1 MNREEQIK
9 KAHDLLSEG
18 KFEEARSLVE
28 AIKKHDADEL
38 ENKAS
43 EEQPEEDKTVEE
55 TKDEEQEEQKE
66 SEPEKQAE
74 DEENTVGYSADLGQS
89 PFTSFEEQ
97 KQPKDEEKRS
107 FEQEGEEENMEKVV
121 LDGKEISQPETEV
134 RGFLNYVRSHNPK
147 MDLRALPEGVKS
159 TDVGAII
166 PQDIVTKTKMLPETV
181 VDLRNLV
188 QTVKVST
195 PTGKYPIL
203 KSTEAVMHTVEEL
216 EANPDLDK
224 PQFENVLYDVDT
236 YRGQIPVSRESLDDS
251 DEDLGALIA
260 RHIQRITL
268 NTANAQIVANLKT
281 ATAKTVNN
289 LDEIK
294 TIINTEF
301 DPAYNLQFVV
311 SQSFYNE
318 VDLMKDNEGRYLLQ
332 PSITAQSGKS
342 LLGLNVTVLSD
353 KLLAGEALNKKV
365 AFLGDPAGFTSFFD
379 RNEMA
384 VRWQEH
390 QHYGE
395 ILAAAMRFDV
405 KTVDA
410 AAGKFLTLDTAA
422 AASAGTGE

>member
-9 KAHDLLSEG
+9 KAHDLLSDG

-28 AIKKHDADEL
+28 AIKKQDAEEL
-38 ENKAS
+38 EKKAS
-43 EEQPEEDKTVEE
+43 DKKPDEDKTVEE
-55 TKDEEQEEQKE
+55 TKDEEKEQPKE
-66 SEPEKQAE
+66 QEPEKK
-74 DEENTVGYSADLGQS
+74 EEKE
-89 PFTSFEEQ
+89 PEK
-97 KQPKDEEKRS
+97 KQKDEEKRS
-107 FEQEGEEENMEKVV
+107 LEQKGEEKNMEKVV
-121 LDGKEISQPETEV
+121 LDGKEISQAETEV

-166 PQDIVTKTKMLPETV
+166 PEDIVTKTKMLPETV

-203 KSTEAVMHTVEEL
+203 KSTEAVMHTVAEL

-268 NTANAQIVANLKT
+268 NTANAKIVENLKT
-281 ATAKTVNN
+281 ATAKTVKN

-318 VDLMKDNEGRYLLQ
+318 VDLMKDNEGRYMLQ

-353 KLLAGEALNKKV
+353 KLLAGEAPNKKV

-422 AASAGTGE
+422 AAASEGLGA

>member
-9 KAHDLLSEG
+9 KAHDLLSDG

-28 AIKKHDADEL
+28 AIKKQDAEEL
-38 ENKAS
+38 EKKAS
-43 EEQPEEDKTVEE
+43 EKKPDEDKTVEE
-55 TKDEEQEEQKE
+55 TKDEEKEEPKEQEPETKE
-66 SEPEKQAE
+66 EKEPEK
-74 DEENTVGYSADLGQS
+74 
-89 PFTSFEEQ
+89 
-97 KQPKDEEKRS
+97 KQKDEEKRS
-107 FEQEGEEENMEKVV
+107 LEQKGEEKNMEKVV

-251 DEDLGALIA
+251 DEDLGALIG
-260 RHIQRITL
+260 RHVQRIAL
-268 NTANAQIVANLKT
+268 NTANSKIVENLKT
-281 ATAKTVNN
+281 ATPKTVKN

-353 KLLAGEALNKKV
+353 KLLAGSEAPNKKV

-405 KTVDA
+405 KKVDA

-422 AASAGTGE
+422 AAASEGLGA

>member
-28 AIKKHDADEL
+28 AIKKHDAEEL

-43 EEQPEEDKTVEE
+43 EEQPEEDKVVEE
-55 TKDEEQEEQKE
+55 TKDEEKEEQKE
-66 SEPEKQAE
+66 PETEKQP
-74 DEENTVGYSADLGQS
+74 EE
-89 PFTSFEEQ
+89 
-97 KQPKDEEKRS
+97 KPKDEEKRS
-107 FEQEGEEENMEKVV
+107 LEQEGEEENMEKVV

-147 MDLRALPEGVKS
+147 MDLRALPDGVKS

-166 PQDIVTKTKMLPETV
+166 PEDIVTKTKTLPETV

-224 PQFENVLYDVDT
+224 PQFENVLYDVAT

-260 RHIQRITL
+260 RHIQRIAL
-268 NTANAQIVANLKT
+268 NTANSKIVENLKT
-281 ATAKTVNN
+281 ATPKTVKN

-294 TIINTEF
+294 AIINTEF

-318 VDLMKDNEGRYLLQ
+318 VDLMKDNEGRYMLQ

-353 KLLAGEALNKKV
+353 KLLGGSAGAKV

-405 KTVDA
+405 KKVDA
-410 AAGKFLTLDTAA
+410 AAGKFLTLTPTVP
-422 AASAGTGE
+422 GVGGGE

>member
-18 KFEEARSLVE
+18 KFEEARSLVD
-28 AIKKHDADEL
+28 AIKKHDAEEL

-43 EEQPEEDKTVEE
+43 EEQPEEDKIVEE
-55 TKDEEQEEQKE
+55 TKDEEKEEPK
-66 SEPEKQAE
+66 EPETETEKE
-74 DEENTVGYSADLGQS
+74 PEE
-89 PFTSFEEQ
+89 
-97 KQPKDEEKRS
+97 QPKDEEKRS
-107 FEQEGEEENMEKVV
+107 LEQEGEEENMEKVV

-166 PQDIVTKTKMLPETV
+166 PQDIVTKTKTLPETV
-181 VDLRNLV
+181 VDLRKLV

-260 RHIQRITL
+260 RHIQRIAL
-268 NTANAQIVANLKT
+268 NTANSKIVENLKT
-281 ATAKTVNN
+281 ATAKTVKN

-318 VDLMKDNEGRYLLQ
+318 VDLMKDNEGRYMLQ
-332 PSITAQSGKS
+332 PSITAQSGKA

-353 KLLAGEALNKKV
+353 KLLGGSAGAKV

-410 AAGKFLTLDTAA
+410 AAGKFLTLTP
-422 AASAGTGE
+422 EVK

>member
-18 KFEEARSLVE
+18 KFEEARSLVD
-28 AIKKHDADEL
+28 AIKKHDAEEL

-43 EEQPEEDKTVEE
+43 EEQPEEAKIVEE
-55 TKDEEQEEQKE
+55 TKDEEKEEPK
-66 SEPEKQAE
+66 EPETETEKE
-74 DEENTVGYSADLGQS
+74 PEE
-89 PFTSFEEQ
+89 
-97 KQPKDEEKRS
+97 QPKDEEKRS
-107 FEQEGEEENMEKVV
+107 LEQEGEEENMEKVV
-121 LDGKEISQPETEV
+121 LDGKEISQPEPEV

-166 PQDIVTKTKMLPETV
+166 PQDIVTKTKTLPETV

-260 RHIQRITL
+260 RHIQRIAL
-268 NTANAQIVANLKT
+268 NTANSKIVENLKT
-281 ATAKTVNN
+281 ATPKTVKN

-294 TIINTEF
+294 AIINTEF

-318 VDLMKDNEGRYLLQ
+318 VDLMKDNEGRYMLQ

-353 KLLAGEALNKKV
+353 KLLGGSAGAKV

-405 KTVDA
+405 KKVDA
-410 AAGKFLTLDTAA
+410 AAGKFLTLTP
-422 AASAGTGE
+422 EVK

>member
-9 KAHDLLSEG
+9 KAHDLLSDG

-28 AIKKHDADEL
+28 AIKKQDAEEL
-38 ENKAS
+38 EKKAS
-43 EEQPEEDKTVEE
+43 DKKPDEDKTVEE
-55 TKDEEQEEQKE
+55 TKDEEKEEPKE
-66 SEPEKQAE
+66 QEPEKK
-74 DEENTVGYSADLGQS
+74 EEKE
-89 PFTSFEEQ
+89 PEK
-97 KQPKDEEKRS
+97 KQKDEEKRS
-107 FEQEGEEENMEKVV
+107 LEQKGEEKNMEKVV

-251 DEDLGALIA
+251 DEDLGALVG
-260 RHIQRITL
+260 RHVQRITL
-268 NTANAQIVANLKT
+268 NTANSKIVENLKT
-281 ATAKTVNN
+281 ATAKTVKN

-353 KLLAGEALNKKV
+353 KLLAGEAPNKKV

-410 AAGKFLTLDTAA
+410 AAGKFLTL
-422 AASAGTGE
+422 EPEVK

>member
-18 KFEEARSLVE
+18 KFEEARSLVD
-28 AIKKHDADEL
+28 AIKKHDAEEL

-43 EEQPEEDKTVEE
+43 EEKPEEDKIVEE
-55 TKDEEQEEQKE
+55 TKDEEK
-66 SEPEKQAE
+66 EPEKE
-74 DEENTVGYSADLGQS
+74 KEPEE
-89 PFTSFEEQ
+89 
-97 KQPKDEEKRS
+97 QPKDEEKRS
-107 FEQEGEEENMEKVV
+107 LEQEGEEENMEKVV

-134 RGFLNYVRSHNPK
+134 RGFLDYVRSHNPK

-166 PQDIVTKTKMLPETV
+166 PQDIVTKTKTLPETV

-260 RHIQRITL
+260 RHIQRIAL
-268 NTANAQIVANLKT
+268 NTANSKIVENLKT
-281 ATAKTVNN
+281 ATPKTVKN

-294 TIINTEF
+294 SIINTEF

-318 VDLMKDNEGRYLLQ
+318 VDLMKDNEGRYMLQ

-353 KLLAGEALNKKV
+353 KLLGGSSGAKV

-405 KTVDA
+405 KKVDA
-410 AAGKFLTLDTAA
+410 AAGKFLTLTP
-422 AASAGTGE
+422 EVK

>member
-28 AIKKHDADEL
+28 AIKKHDAEEL

-43 EEQPEEDKTVEE
+43 EEQPEEDKIVEE
-55 TKDEEQEEQKE
+55 TKDEETKDEEKEEQKE
-66 SEPEKQAE
+66 SEPEKQ
-74 DEENTVGYSADLGQS
+74 
-89 PFTSFEEQ
+89 PEEQ
-97 KQPKDEEKRS
+97 SKDEEKRS

-251 DEDLGALIA
+251 DEDLGALVG
-260 RHIQRITL
+260 RHVQRITL
-268 NTANAQIVANLKT
+268 NTANSKIVENLKT
-281 ATAKTVNN
+281 ATAKTVKN

-353 KLLAGEALNKKV
+353 KLLAGEAPNKKV

-410 AAGKFLTLDTAA
+410 AAGKFLTL
-422 AASAGTGE
+422 EPEVK

>member
-1 MNREEQIK
+1 MNREEQLK

-18 KFEEARSLVE
+18 QFEEARSLVE
-28 AIKKHDADEL
+28 AVKKQDKEEL
-38 ENKAS
+38 DKKAS
-43 EEQPEEDKTVEE
+43 EADKEPEKEPEV
-55 TKDEEQEEQKE
+55 KE
-66 SEPEKQAE
+66 SEAVVESEKEPEVKEPEAVAEPEKE
-74 DEENTVGYSADLGQS
+74 KE
-89 PFTSFEEQ
+89 P
-97 KQPKDEEKRS
+97 EKRS
-107 FEQEGEEENMEKVV
+107 LEPKGEEINMEKVV
-121 LDGKEISQPETEV
+121 LDGKEVSVPETEV
-134 RGFLNYVRSHNPK
+134 RGFLNYVRSHNSK

-166 PQDIVTKTKMLPETV
+166 PEDIVTKTKMLPETV

-188 QTVKVST
+188 QTVKVNT

-203 KSTEAVMHTVEEL
+203 KSTQAVMHTVAEL

-268 NTANAQIVANLKT
+268 NTANKYIVAALQT
-281 ATAKTVNN
+281 ATAKAVTN

-318 VDLMKDNEGRYLLQ
+318 VDLMKDAEGRYMLQ

-353 KLLAGEALNKKV
+353 TLIGGVAGAKV
-365 AFLGDPAGFTSFFD
+365 AFLGDPASFVSFFD
-379 RNEMA
+379 RNELA

-390 QHYGE
+390 QNYGE

-405 KTVDA
+405 KKVDA
-410 AAGKFLTLDTAA
+410 AAGKYLTLAPVA
-422 AASAGTGE
+422 EPEV

>member
-18 KFEEARSLVE
+18 KFEEARSLVD
-28 AIKKHDADEL
+28 AIKKHDAEEL

-43 EEQPEEDKTVEE
+43 EEQPEEDKIVEE
-55 TKDEEQEEQKE
+55 TKDEEKEEPKEPETETEKEPEEQ
-66 SEPEKQAE
+66 
-74 DEENTVGYSADLGQS
+74 
-89 PFTSFEEQ
+89 
-97 KQPKDEEKRS
+97 PKYEEKRS
-107 FEQEGEEENMEKVV
+107 LEQEGEEENMEKVV
-121 LDGKEISQPETEV
+121 LDGKEISQPEPEV

-166 PQDIVTKTKMLPETV
+166 PQDIVTKTKTLPETV

-260 RHIQRITL
+260 HHIQRIAL
-268 NTANAQIVANLKT
+268 NTANSKIVENLKT
-281 ATAKTVNN
+281 ATPKTVKN

-294 TIINTEF
+294 AIINTEF

-318 VDLMKDNEGRYLLQ
+318 VDLMKDNEGRYMLQ

-353 KLLAGEALNKKV
+353 KLLGGSAGAKV

-405 KTVDA
+405 KKVDA
-410 AAGKFLTLDTAA
+410 AAGKFLTLTP
-422 AASAGTGE
+422 EVK

>member
-18 KFEEARSLVE
+18 NFEEARSLVE
-28 AIKKHDADEL
+28 AIKKHDAEEL

-43 EEQPEEDKTVEE
+43 EEQPEEDKIIEE
-55 TKDEEQEEQKE
+55 TKDEEKEEPK
-66 SEPEKQAE
+66 EPETEKQP
-74 DEENTVGYSADLGQS
+74 EE
-89 PFTSFEEQ
+89 
-97 KQPKDEEKRS
+97 QPKDEEKRS
-107 FEQEGEEENMEKVV
+107 LEQEGEEENMEKVV
-121 LDGKEISQPETEV
+121 LDGKDIAQPETEV

-166 PQDIVTKTKMLPETV
+166 PEDIVTKTKMLPETV

-203 KSTEAVMHTVEEL
+203 KSTEAVMHTVAEL

-260 RHIQRITL
+260 RHIQRIAL
-268 NTANAQIVANLKT
+268 NTANSKIVANLKT
-281 ATAKTVNN
+281 ATAKTVKN
-289 LDEIK
+289 LDGIK

-353 KLLAGEALNKKV
+353 KLLAGEGPNKKV

-405 KTVDA
+405 KKVDA
-410 AAGKFLTLDTAA
+410 AAGKFLTLDTTVVP
-422 AASAGTGE
+422 GK

>member
-28 AIKKHDADEL
+28 AIKKHDAEEL

-43 EEQPEEDKTVEE
+43 EEQPEEDKIVEE
-55 TKDEEQEEQKE
+55 TKDEEKEEPKE
-66 SEPEKQAE
+66 PKEPEPETEKQP
-74 DEENTVGYSADLGQS
+74 EE
-89 PFTSFEEQ
+89 
-97 KQPKDEEKRS
+97 QPKDEEKRS
-107 FEQEGEEENMEKVV
+107 LEQEGEEENMEKVV

-147 MDLRALPEGVKS
+147 MDLRALPDGVKS

-166 PQDIVTKTKMLPETV
+166 PQDIVTKTKTLPETV

-260 RHIQRITL
+260 RHIQRIAL
-268 NTANAQIVANLKT
+268 NTANSKIVENLKT
-281 ATAKTVNN
+281 ATPKTVKN

-294 TIINTEF
+294 AIINTEF

-318 VDLMKDNEGRYLLQ
+318 VDLMKDNEGRYMLQ

-353 KLLAGEALNKKV
+353 KLLGGSAGAKV

-405 KTVDA
+405 KKVDA
-410 AAGKFLTLDTAA
+410 AAGKFLTLAP
-422 AASAGTGE
+422 EVK

>member
-1 MNREEQIK
+1 MTREEQL
-9 KAHDLLSEG
+9 AEARRLLSEG
-18 KFEEARSLVE
+18 QLEEARSLIDSMKEEEQRSAEQE
-28 AIKKHDADEL
+28 AKKDVKEDLKDEKPKEDL
-38 ENKAS
+38 KDEKPKEDVKEKEEAKEEKPKENK
-43 EEQPEEDKTVEE
+43 EER
-55 TKDEEQEEQKE
+55 
-66 SEPEKQAE
+66 
-74 DEENTVGYSADLGQS
+74 SA
-89 PFTSFEEQ
+89 
-97 KQPKDEEKRS
+97 PKGEEK
-107 FEQEGEEENMEKVV
+107 NMETVV
-121 LDGKEISQPETEV
+121 LNGKEVAGEKNEV
-134 RGFLNYVRSHNPK
+134 RGFLEYVRTHNPK
-147 MDLRALPEGVKS
+147 ADFRALPEGVKS

-166 PQDIVTKTKMLPETV
+166 PEDIVTKTKMLPETV

-188 QTVKVST
+188 STVKVNT

-203 KSTEAVMHTVEEL
+203 KSTEAVMHTVAEL

-260 RHIQRITL
+260 RHIQRIAL
-268 NTANAQIVANLKT
+268 NTANSKIVANLKT
-281 ATAKTVNN
+281 ATAKAVKN
-289 LDEIK
+289 LDDIK
-294 TIINTEF
+294 TVINTEF

-318 VDLMKDNEGRYLLQ
+318 VDLMKDNEGRYMLQ

-342 LLGLNVTVLSD
+342 LLGLDVTVLSD
-353 KLLAGEALNKKV
+353 KLLAGEKINKKV
-365 AFLGDPAGFTSFFD
+365 AFLGDPAGFTAFFD

-395 ILAAAMRFDV
+395 ILASAMRFDV

-410 AAGKFLTLDTAA
+410 NAGKFLTLTPEVV
-422 AASAGTGE
+422 GGGE

>member
-1 MNREEQIK
+1 MNREEKLAQVRTF
-9 KAHDLLSEG
+9 LSEN
-18 KFEEARSLVE
+18 KLEEARNLMDEIETSDIEERANKLAKDDKNVKE
-28 AIKKHDADEL
+28 DKDEKSKEENPKSEDKPVDKK
-38 ENKAS
+38 K
-43 EEQPEEDKTVEE
+43 EEDKNKKT
-55 TKDEEQEEQKE
+55 
-66 SEPEKQAE
+66 
-74 DEENTVGYSADLGQS
+74 
-89 PFTSFEEQ
+89 
-97 KQPKDEEKRS
+97 EKRS
-107 FEQEGEEENMEKVV
+107 VKEGEETDMEKVV
-121 LDGKEISQPETEV
+121 LDGKETVQPVSEK
-134 RGFLNYVRSHNPK
+134 RGFLEYVRSHNPK
-147 MDLRALPEGVKS
+147 LDLRALPDGVKS

-166 PQDIVTKTKMLPETV
+166 PEDIVTKTKTLPETV

-216 EANPDLDK
+216 VANPDLDK
-224 PQFENVLYDVDT
+224 PQFEDVLYDVDT

-251 DEDLGALIA
+251 DEDLGVLIA
-260 RHIQRITL
+260 RHIQRIAL
-268 NTANAQIVANLKT
+268 NTANSKIVANLKT
-281 ATAKTVNN
+281 ATPKTVKS
-289 LDEIK
+289 LDEVK

-353 KLLAGEALNKKV
+353 KLLGEAGDKV
-365 AFLGDPAGFTSFFD
+365 AFLGDPAGFTAFFD

-390 QHYGE
+390 QNYGE

-405 KTVDA
+405 KTIDK
-410 AAGKFLTLDTAA
+410 AAGKFLTLAP
-422 AASAGTGE
+422 AGE

>member
-9 KAHDLLSEG
+9 KAQDLLSDG
-18 KFEEARSLVE
+18 NFEEARSLVE
-28 AIKKHDADEL
+28 AIKKHDAEH
-38 ENKAS
+38 KA
-43 EEQPEEDKTVEE
+43 EDKKESEDKKEPEVKEPE
-55 TKDEEQEEQKE
+55 VKEQEDKKEPEVKKEQEEEKE
-66 SEPEKQAE
+66 VK
-74 DEENTVGYSADLGQS
+74 
-89 PFTSFEEQ
+89 
-97 KQPKDEEKRS
+97 KEKRS
-107 FEQEGEEENMEKVV
+107 FEPKGEEINMEKVV
-121 LDGKEISQPETEV
+121 LDGKEITQPDTEV

-166 PQDIVTKTKMLPETV
+166 PQDIVTKTKTLPETV

-188 QTVKVST
+188 QTVKVNT

-203 KSTEAVMHTVEEL
+203 KSTEAVMHTVAEL
-216 EANPDLDK
+216 EANPDLAK
-224 PQFENVLYDVDT
+224 PQFEDVLYDVDT

-260 RHIQRITL
+260 RHIQRIAL
-268 NTANAQIVANLKT
+268 NTANSKIVENLKT
-281 ATAKTVNN
+281 ATAKTVHN

-353 KLLAGEALNKKV
+353 KLLAGTAPNKKV

-390 QHYGE
+390 QNYGE

-405 KTVDA
+405 KKVDA
-410 AAGKFLTLDTAA
+410 AAGKFLTLEPTVP
-422 AASAGTGE
+422 GVGGGE

>member
-9 KAHDLLSEG
+9 KAHDLLSDG

-28 AIKKHDADEL
+28 AIKKQDAEEL
-38 ENKAS
+38 EKKAS
-43 EEQPEEDKTVEE
+43 DKKPDEYKTVEE
-55 TKDEEQEEQKE
+55 TKDEEKEEQKE
-66 SEPEKQAE
+66 QEPEKK
-74 DEENTVGYSADLGQS
+74 EEK
-89 PFTSFEEQ
+89 EEKEPEK
-97 KQPKDEEKRS
+97 KQKDEEKRS
-107 FEQEGEEENMEKVV
+107 LEQEGEEENMEKVV
-121 LDGKEISQPETEV
+121 LDGKEISQPDTEV

-166 PQDIVTKTKMLPETV
+166 PQDIVTKTKTLPETV

-188 QTVKVST
+188 QTVKVNT

-203 KSTEAVMHTVEEL
+203 KSTEAVMHTVAEL

-260 RHIQRITL
+260 RHIQRIAL
-268 NTANAQIVANLKT
+268 NTANAKIVENLKT
-281 ATAKTVNN
+281 ATAKTVHN

-353 KLLAGEALNKKV
+353 KLLAGEAPNKKV

-405 KTVDA
+405 KKVDA
-410 AAGKFLTLDTAA
+410 AAGKFLTLAP
-422 AASAGTGE
+422 EVK

>member
-9 KAHDLLSEG
+9 KAHALLSEG
-18 KFEEARSLVE
+18 NFEEARSLVE
-28 AIKKHDADEL
+28 AIKKHDAKEL

-43 EEQPEEDKTVEE
+43 EEHPEEDKIVEE
-55 TKDEEQEEQKE
+55 TKDEETKDEEKEEQKE
-66 SEPEKQAE
+66 PETEKQ
-74 DEENTVGYSADLGQS
+74 
-89 PFTSFEEQ
+89 PEEQ
-97 KQPKDEEKRS
+97 QKDEEKRS
-107 FEQEGEEENMEKVV
+107 LEQEGEEENMEKVV
-121 LDGKEISQPETEV
+121 LDGEEISQPETEV

-166 PQDIVTKTKMLPETV
+166 PQDIVTKTKTLPETV

-224 PQFENVLYDVDT
+224 PQFENVLYDVNT

-260 RHIQRITL
+260 RHIQRIAL
-268 NTANAQIVANLKT
+268 NTANSKIVENLKT
-281 ATAKTVNN
+281 ATPKTVKN

-294 TIINTEF
+294 SIINTEF

-318 VDLMKDNEGRYLLQ
+318 VDLMKDNEGRYMLQ

-353 KLLAGEALNKKV
+353 KLLGGSAGAKV

-405 KTVDA
+405 KKVDA
-410 AAGKFLTLDTAA
+410 AAGKFLTLAP
-422 AASAGTGE
+422 EVK

>member
-9 KAHDLLSEG
+9 KAHGLLSEG
-18 KFEEARSLVE
+18 KFEEARSLVD
-28 AIKKHDADEL
+28 AIKKHDAEEL

-43 EEQPEEDKTVEE
+43 EEQPEEDKIVEE
-55 TKDEEQEEQKE
+55 TKDEEKEEPKE
-66 SEPEKQAE
+66 LETEKEPEE
-74 DEENTVGYSADLGQS
+74 
-89 PFTSFEEQ
+89 
-97 KQPKDEEKRS
+97 QPKDEEKRS
-107 FEQEGEEENMEKVV
+107 LEQEGEEENMEKVV
-121 LDGKEISQPETEV
+121 LDGKEISQPDTEV

-166 PQDIVTKTKMLPETV
+166 PQDIVTKTKTLPETV

-203 KSTEAVMHTVEEL
+203 KSTEAVMHTVAEL

-260 RHIQRITL
+260 RHIQRIAL
-268 NTANAQIVANLKT
+268 NTANSKIVENLKT
-281 ATAKTVNN
+281 ATAKTVHN

-353 KLLAGEALNKKV
+353 KLLAGEAPNKKV

-410 AAGKFLTLDTAA
+410 AAGKFLTLAAA
-422 AASAGTGE
+422 AASEGLGA

>member
-9 KAHDLLSEG
+9 KAHDLLSDG

-28 AIKKHDADEL
+28 AIKKQDAENL
-38 ENKAS
+38 EKKAS
-43 EEQPEEDKTVEE
+43 DKKPDEDKTVEE
-55 TKDEEQEEQKE
+55 TKGEEKKEQKDQKE
-66 SEPEKQAE
+66 QEPEK
-74 DEENTVGYSADLGQS
+74 
-89 PFTSFEEQ
+89 
-97 KQPKDEEKRS
+97 KQKDEEKRS
-107 FEQEGEEENMEKVV
+107 LEQKGEEKNMEKVV
-121 LDGKEISQPETEV
+121 LDGKDIAQPETEV

-166 PQDIVTKTKMLPETV
+166 PQDIVTKTKTLPETV

-251 DEDLGALIA
+251 DEDLGALIG
-260 RHIQRITL
+260 RHVQRIAL
-268 NTANAQIVANLKT
+268 NTANSKIVANLKT
-281 ATAKTVNN
+281 ATAKTVKN

-353 KLLAGEALNKKV
+353 KLLAGEAPNKKV

-410 AAGKFLTLDTAA
+410 AAGKFLNLDTTAVVP
-422 AASAGTGE
+422 GVGE

>member
-9 KAHDLLSEG
+9 KAQELLSDG
-18 KFEEARSLVE
+18 NFEEARSLVE
-28 AIKKHDADEL
+28 SIKKHDAEHKPEDEK
-38 ENKAS
+38 E
-43 EEQPEEDKTVEE
+43 PEDKEPE
-55 TKDEEQEEQKE
+55 DKE
-66 SEPEKQAE
+66 SEDKESE
-74 DEENTVGYSADLGQS
+74 DKKEV
-89 PFTSFEEQ
+89 
-97 KQPKDEEKRS
+97 KKEKRS
-107 FEQEGEEENMEKVV
+107 FEPKGEEINMEKVV
-121 LDGKEISQPETEV
+121 LDGKEITQPETEV

-147 MDLRALPEGVKS
+147 MDLRALPEGVKA

-166 PQDIVTKTKMLPETV
+166 PKDIVTKTKTLPETV

-188 QTVKVST
+188 QTVKVNT

-203 KSTEAVMHTVEEL
+203 KSTEAVMRTVEEL

-224 PQFENVLYDVDT
+224 PQFKNVLYDVKT

-260 RHIQRITL
+260 RHIQRISL
-268 NTANAQIVANLKT
+268 NTANSKIVENLKT
-281 ATAKTVNN
+281 ATPKTVKN

-294 TIINTEF
+294 AIINTEF
-301 DPAYNLQFVV
+301 DPAYNLQFIV

-353 KLLAGEALNKKV
+353 KLLAGTGTGTNKKV
-365 AFLGDPAGFTSFFD
+365 AFLGDPSGFTSFFD
-379 RNEMA
+379 RNEIA

-405 KTVDA
+405 KKVDEE
-410 AAGKFLTLDTAA
+410 AGKFLTLAPA
-422 AASAGTGE
+422 VK

>member
-1 MNREEQIK
+1 MNREEQIN

-18 KFEEARSLVE
+18 KFEEARSLVD
-28 AIKKHDADEL
+28 AIKKHDAEEL

-43 EEQPEEDKTVEE
+43 EEQPEEDKIVEE
-55 TKDEEQEEQKE
+55 TKDEEKEEAK
-66 SEPEKQAE
+66 EPETEKE
-74 DEENTVGYSADLGQS
+74 PEE
-89 PFTSFEEQ
+89 
-97 KQPKDEEKRS
+97 QPKDEEKRS
-107 FEQEGEEENMEKVV
+107 LEQEGEEENMEKVV

-134 RGFLNYVRSHNPK
+134 RGFLDYVRSHNPK

-166 PQDIVTKTKMLPETV
+166 PQDIVTKTKTLPETV

-260 RHIQRITL
+260 RHIQRIAL
-268 NTANAQIVANLKT
+268 NTANSKIVENLKT
-281 ATAKTVNN
+281 ATPKTVKN

-294 TIINTEF
+294 AIINTEF

-318 VDLMKDNEGRYLLQ
+318 VDLMKDNEGRYMLQ

-353 KLLAGEALNKKV
+353 KLLGGSPGAKV

-405 KTVDA
+405 KKVDA
-410 AAGKFLTLDTAA
+410 AAGKFLTLTP
-422 AASAGTGE
+422 EVK

>member
-18 KFEEARSLVE
+18 NFEEARSLVE
-28 AIKKHDADEL
+28 AIKKHDAEEL
-38 ENKAS
+38 ENKSS
-43 EEQPEEDKTVEE
+43 EEQPEEDKIVEE
-55 TKDEEQEEQKE
+55 TKDEEKEEPK
-66 SEPEKQAE
+66 EPETEKE
-74 DEENTVGYSADLGQS
+74 PEE
-89 PFTSFEEQ
+89 
-97 KQPKDEEKRS
+97 QPKDEEKRS
-107 FEQEGEEENMEKVV
+107 LEQEGEEENMEKVV

-166 PQDIVTKTKMLPETV
+166 PQDIVTKTKTLPETV

-203 KSTEAVMHTVEEL
+203 KSTEAVMHTVAEL

-260 RHIQRITL
+260 RHIQRIAL
-268 NTANAQIVANLKT
+268 NTANSKIVENLKT
-281 ATAKTVNN
+281 ATAKTVKN

-353 KLLAGEALNKKV
+353 KLLAGSEAPNKKV

-405 KTVDA
+405 KKVDA
-410 AAGKFLTLDTAA
+410 AAGKFLTLDT
-422 AASAGTGE
+422 TVVPGE

>member
-9 KAHDLLSEG
+9 KAHDLLSDG

-28 AIKKHDADEL
+28 AIKKQDAEEL
-38 ENKAS
+38 EKKAS
-43 EEQPEEDKTVEE
+43 DKKPDEDKTVEE
-55 TKDEEQEEQKE
+55 TKDEEKEEPKE
-66 SEPEKQAE
+66 QEPEKK
-74 DEENTVGYSADLGQS
+74 EEKE
-89 PFTSFEEQ
+89 PEK
-97 KQPKDEEKRS
+97 KQKDEEKRS
-107 FEQEGEEENMEKVV
+107 LEQKGEEKNMEKVV

-224 PQFENVLYDVDT
+224 PQFDNVLYDVDT

-260 RHIQRITL
+260 RHIQRIAL
-268 NTANAQIVANLKT
+268 NTANSKIVENLKT
-281 ATAKTVNN
+281 ATPKTVKN

-294 TIINTEF
+294 AIINTEF
-301 DPAYNLQFVV
+301 DPAYNLQFIV

-353 KLLAGEALNKKV
+353 KLLGGSAGAKV

-405 KTVDA
+405 KKVDA
-410 AAGKFLTLDTAA
+410 AAGKFLTLAPA
-422 AASAGTGE
+422 VK

>member
-28 AIKKHDADEL
+28 AIKKHDAEEL

-43 EEQPEEDKTVEE
+43 EKQPEEDKIIEE
-55 TKDEEQEEQKE
+55 TKDEEKEEQKE
-66 SEPEKQAE
+66 PETEKEPEE
-74 DEENTVGYSADLGQS
+74 
-89 PFTSFEEQ
+89 
-97 KQPKDEEKRS
+97 QPKDEEKRS
-107 FEQEGEEENMEKVV
+107 LEQEGEEENMEKVV

-166 PQDIVTKTKMLPETV
+166 PQDIVTKTKTLPETV

-260 RHIQRITL
+260 RHIQRIAL
-268 NTANAQIVANLKT
+268 NTANSKIVENLKT
-281 ATAKTVNN
+281 ATAKTVKN

-353 KLLAGEALNKKV
+353 KLLAGEAPNKKV

-405 KTVDA
+405 KKVDA
-410 AAGKFLTLDTAA
+410 AAGKFVTL
-422 AASAGTGE
+422 EPEVK

>member
-1 MNREEQIK
+1 LNREEQIK
-9 KAHDLLSEG
+9 KAHALLSEG
-18 KFEEARSLVE
+18 NFEEARSLVE
-28 AIKKHDADEL
+28 AIKKHDAKEL

-43 EEQPEEDKTVEE
+43 EEHPEEDKIVEE
-55 TKDEEQEEQKE
+55 TKDEETKDEEKEEQKE
-66 SEPEKQAE
+66 PETEKQ
-74 DEENTVGYSADLGQS
+74 
-89 PFTSFEEQ
+89 PEEQ
-97 KQPKDEEKRS
+97 QKDEEKRS
-107 FEQEGEEENMEKVV
+107 LEQEGEEENMEKVV
-121 LDGKEISQPETEV
+121 LDGEEISQPETEV

-166 PQDIVTKTKMLPETV
+166 PQDIVTKTKTLPETV

-260 RHIQRITL
+260 RHIQRIAL
-268 NTANAQIVANLKT
+268 NTANSKIVENLKT
-281 ATAKTVNN
+281 ATPKTVKN

-294 TIINTEF
+294 SIINTEF

-318 VDLMKDNEGRYLLQ
+318 VDLMKDNEGRYMLQ

-353 KLLAGEALNKKV
+353 KLLGGSAGAKV

-405 KTVDA
+405 KKVDA
-410 AAGKFLTLDTAA
+410 AAGKFLTLAP
-422 AASAGTGE
+422 EVK

>member
-18 KFEEARSLVE
+18 KFEEARSLVD
-28 AIKKHDADEL
+28 AIKKHDAEEL

-43 EEQPEEDKTVEE
+43 EEQPEEDKIVEE
-55 TKDEEQEEQKE
+55 TKDEEKEEPK
-66 SEPEKQAE
+66 EPETEKE
-74 DEENTVGYSADLGQS
+74 PEE
-89 PFTSFEEQ
+89 
-97 KQPKDEEKRS
+97 QPKDEEKRS
-107 FEQEGEEENMEKVV
+107 LEQEGEEENMEKVV

-147 MDLRALPEGVKS
+147 MDLRALPDGVKS

-166 PQDIVTKTKMLPETV
+166 PQDIVTKTKTLPETV

-260 RHIQRITL
+260 RHIQRIAL
-268 NTANAQIVANLKT
+268 NTANAKIVENLKT
-281 ATAKTVNN
+281 ATAKTVKN

-294 TIINTEF
+294 AIINTEF
-301 DPAYNLQFVV
+301 DPAYNVQFIV

-353 KLLAGEALNKKV
+353 KLLGGSAGAKV

-405 KTVDA
+405 KKVDA
-410 AAGKFLTLDTAA
+410 AAGKFLTLDTA
-422 AASAGTGE
+422 GE

>member
-9 KAHDLLSEG
+9 KAHDLLSDG

-28 AIKKHDADEL
+28 AIKKQDAEEL
-38 ENKAS
+38 EKKAS
-43 EEQPEEDKTVEE
+43 DKKPDEDKTVEE
-55 TKDEEQEEQKE
+55 IKDEEKEEPKE
-66 SEPEKQAE
+66 QEPEKK
-74 DEENTVGYSADLGQS
+74 EEKE
-89 PFTSFEEQ
+89 PEK
-97 KQPKDEEKRS
+97 KQKDEEKRS
-107 FEQEGEEENMEKVV
+107 LEQKGEEKNMEKVV

-251 DEDLGALIA
+251 DEDLGALIG
-260 RHIQRITL
+260 RHVQRIAL
-268 NTANAQIVANLKT
+268 NTANSKIVENLKT
-281 ATAKTVNN
+281 ATAKTVKN

-353 KLLAGEALNKKV
+353 KLLAGSEAPNKKV

-405 KTVDA
+405 KKVDA

-422 AASAGTGE
+422 AAASEGLGE

>member
-18 KFEEARSLVE
+18 KFEEARSLVD
-28 AIKKHDADEL
+28 AIKKHDAEEL

-43 EEQPEEDKTVEE
+43 EEQPEEDKIVEE
-55 TKDEEQEEQKE
+55 TKDEEQEEPK
-66 SEPEKQAE
+66 EPETEKE
-74 DEENTVGYSADLGQS
+74 PEE
-89 PFTSFEEQ
+89 
-97 KQPKDEEKRS
+97 QPKDEEKRS
-107 FEQEGEEENMEKVV
+107 LEQEGEEENMEKVV
-121 LDGKEISQPETEV
+121 LDGKEISQPETDV

-166 PQDIVTKTKMLPETV
+166 PQDIVTKTKTLPETV

-203 KSTEAVMHTVEEL
+203 KSTEAVMHTVKEL

-224 PQFENVLYDVDT
+224 PQFENVLYDVET

-260 RHIQRITL
+260 RHIQRIAL
-268 NTANAQIVANLKT
+268 NTANSKIVENLKT
-281 ATAKTVNN
+281 ATPKTVKN

-294 TIINTEF
+294 AIINTEF

-318 VDLMKDNEGRYLLQ
+318 VDLMKDNEGRYMLQ

-353 KLLAGEALNKKV
+353 KLLGGSAGAKV

-410 AAGKFLTLDTAA
+410 AAGKFLTLTP
-422 AASAGTGE
+422 EVK

>member
-18 KFEEARSLVE
+18 NFEEARSLVE
-28 AIKKHDADEL
+28 AIKKQDAEDL
-38 ENKAS
+38 EKKAS
-43 EEQPEEDKTVEE
+43 DKKPEEDKTVEE
-55 TKDEEQEEQKE
+55 TKDEEKEEPKE
-66 SEPEKQAE
+66 QEPEKK
-74 DEENTVGYSADLGQS
+74 
-89 PFTSFEEQ
+89 EEQ
-97 KQPKDEEKRS
+97 EPEKKQKDEEKRS
-107 FEQEGEEENMEKVV
+107 LEQKGEEKNMEKVV

-203 KSTEAVMHTVEEL
+203 KSTEAVMHTVAEL

-224 PQFENVLYDVDT
+224 PQFENVLYDVAT

-251 DEDLGALIA
+251 DEDLGALIG
-260 RHIQRITL
+260 RHVQRIAL
-268 NTANAQIVANLKT
+268 NTVNSKIVENFKT
-281 ATAKTVNN
+281 AAPKTVKN

-353 KLLAGEALNKKV
+353 KLLAGAAANNKKV

-405 KTVDA
+405 KKVDA

-422 AASAGTGE
+422 AAASEGLGA

>member
-18 KFEEARSLVE
+18 KFEESRSLVE
-28 AIKKHDADEL
+28 AIKKHDAEEL

-43 EEQPEEDKTVEE
+43 EKQPEEDKIIEE
-55 TKDEEQEEQKE
+55 TKDAEKEEHKEPEPEEQPEE
-66 SEPEKQAE
+66 
-74 DEENTVGYSADLGQS
+74 
-89 PFTSFEEQ
+89 
-97 KQPKDEEKRS
+97 QPKDEEKRS
-107 FEQEGEEENMEKVV
+107 LEQEGEEENMEKVV

-166 PQDIVTKTKMLPETV
+166 PQDIVTKTKTLPETV

-260 RHIQRITL
+260 RHIQRIAL
-268 NTANAQIVANLKT
+268 NTANSKIVENLKT
-281 ATAKTVNN
+281 ATPKTVKN

-318 VDLMKDNEGRYLLQ
+318 VDLMKDNEGRYMLQ
-332 PSITAQSGKS
+332 PSITAQSGKA

-353 KLLAGEALNKKV
+353 KLLGGSAGTKV

-410 AAGKFLTLDTAA
+410 AAGKFLTLTP
-422 AASAGTGE
+422 EVK

>member
-18 KFEEARSLVE
+18 KFEEARSLVD
-28 AIKKHDADEL
+28 AIKKHDAEEL

-55 TKDEEQEEQKE
+55 TKDEEKDEEKEEQKE
-66 SEPEKQAE
+66 SEPEKQP
-74 DEENTVGYSADLGQS
+74 EE
-89 PFTSFEEQ
+89 
-97 KQPKDEEKRS
+97 QPKDEEKRS
-107 FEQEGEEENMEKVV
+107 LEQEGEEENMEKVV

-166 PQDIVTKTKMLPETV
+166 PQDIVTKTKTLPETV

-260 RHIQRITL
+260 RHIQRIAL
-268 NTANAQIVANLKT
+268 NTANSKIVENLKT
-281 ATAKTVNN
+281 ATAKTVKN

-318 VDLMKDNEGRYLLQ
+318 VDLMKDNEGRYMLQ
-332 PSITAQSGKS
+332 PSITAQSGKA

-353 KLLAGEALNKKV
+353 KLLGGSAGAKV

-410 AAGKFLTLDTAA
+410 AAGKFLTLTP
-422 AASAGTGE
+422 EVK

>member
-18 KFEEARSLVE
+18 NFEEARSLVE
-28 AIKKHDADEL
+28 AIKKHDAEEL

-43 EEQPEEDKTVEE
+43 EEQPEEDKIVEE
-55 TKDEEQEEQKE
+55 TKDEEKEEQR
-66 SEPEKQAE
+66 EPETE
-74 DEENTVGYSADLGQS
+74 
-89 PFTSFEEQ
+89 

-107 FEQEGEEENMEKVV
+107 LEQKGEEKNMEKVV

-251 DEDLGALIA
+251 DEDLGALVG
-260 RHIQRITL
+260 RHVQRITL
-268 NTANAQIVANLKT
+268 NTANSKIVENLKT
-281 ATAKTVNN
+281 ATAKTVKN

-353 KLLAGEALNKKV
+353 KLLAGEAPNKKV

-405 KTVDA
+405 KTVDP
-410 AAGKFLTLDTAA
+410 AAGKFLTLDTTAVVP
-422 AASAGTGE
+422 GVGE

>member
-9 KAHDLLSEG
+9 KAHDLLSDG

-28 AIKKHDADEL
+28 AIKKQDAEEL
-38 ENKAS
+38 EKKAS
-43 EEQPEEDKTVEE
+43 DKKPDEDKTVEE
-55 TKDEEQEEQKE
+55 TKDEEKEEPKE
-66 SEPEKQAE
+66 QEPEKK
-74 DEENTVGYSADLGQS
+74 EEKE
-89 PFTSFEEQ
+89 PEK
-97 KQPKDEEKRS
+97 KQKDEEKRS
-107 FEQEGEEENMEKVV
+107 LEQKGEEKNMEKVV

-260 RHIQRITL
+260 RHIQRIAL
-268 NTANAQIVANLKT
+268 NTANSKIVENLKT
-281 ATAKTVNN
+281 ATPKTVKN

-294 TIINTEF
+294 AIINTEF
-301 DPAYNLQFVV
+301 DPAYNLQFIV

-353 KLLAGEALNKKV
+353 KLLGGSAGAKV

-405 KTVDA
+405 KKVDA
-410 AAGKFLTLDTAA
+410 AAGKFLTLAP
-422 AASAGTGE
+422 EVK